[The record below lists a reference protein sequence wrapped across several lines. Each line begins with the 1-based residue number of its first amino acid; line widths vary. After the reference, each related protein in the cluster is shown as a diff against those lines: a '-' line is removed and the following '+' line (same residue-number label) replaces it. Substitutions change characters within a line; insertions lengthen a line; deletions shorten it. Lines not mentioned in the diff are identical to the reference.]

1 MDQGKSDDDGVEFNV
16 GQVTIALRRHA
27 PHVLRVSLGTRAA
40 SAPSSYLSGQQNDKL
55 PALDLGKSPVSLRF
69 GELSVEIDPASHELI
84 FSDSAGRRQMRLA
97 TNRLALDPR
106 VRLFLGTVGEQHFYG
121 LGEGG
126 HQFDRLGVTRR
137 LWNFQANRGQ
147 GADIAVPLLVSQ
159 SGYAVFIDNSAS
171 AMIEPGELDGARWLE
186 YSAEPGPFDLYFF
199 GGPDLRSIF
208 GDIADLVGHATMPPR
223 WALGYMQ
230 SSRHFH
236 HAEEF
241 HEVTARMREGRHP
254 CDAFIFLSTY
264 GNALGWNRMVGHLEF
279 EPSLFPDPPATIKRF
294 HDRHFRVFSHEY
306 PVLHEQSPLYAEALK
321 KGYLLDHA
329 YPRQEP
335 GSVNEAVFRVG
346 QRFIDFSRE
355 DVRTWWWDQHKPL
368 VEAGIE
374 GWWLDGGEGPP
385 ATSELQAGPG
395 TLLHNRYDLLRQ
407 QAFAEGEARDN
418 PDRRPYLLCRS
429 GGPGMQR
436 FGAMPWSGDVNT
448 TFETMEMQLRTGLNV
463 AMSGLPHWG
472 TDTGGFYLVGPDQGE
487 LFVRWLQFSAFCSIF
502 RAHGHVWRRHLPWSH
517 GEAIEAICRQIIEL
531 RYRLMPYTYSLA
543 WQAHRLGLPTMRP
556 LVLNYPNDPHVWD
569 LGTQYLWGDDILVAP
584 VTRRGATHWTVYL
597 PEDGW
602 HDFWTQEAYQGPRG
616 VTVAAPLERLPL
628 FVRSGAI
635 IPLGPVMQYD
645 GETEPDEI
653 TLLIYPHGK
662 SSFDL
667 YEDDGASNAYRG
679 DGYAI
684 TTIICDAQASRLTVA
699 VAPPRGDASL
709 VPGGRRYTLQVRA
722 ANPPQ
727 RVDIEGQGALA
738 RGEPSGRSG
747 WRHDGG
753 HFLFVRLPAA
763 ATTAQIVW

>member
-1 MDQGKSDDDGVEFNV
+1 MQQEKKSDGVELNI
-16 GQVTIALRRHA
+16 GSVTIALRRHA
-27 PHVLRVSLGTRAA
+27 PHVVRISLGTRALG
-40 SAPSSYLSGQQNDKL
+40 APSSYLNGQVNNKL
-55 PALDLGKSPVSLRF
+55 PAMELGGSPVSIRL
-69 GELSVEIDPASHELI
+69 GELSVEIDPTSQELT
-84 FSDSAGRRQMRLA
+84 FCDSSGRRQMRLA
-97 TNRLALDPR
+97 TNRLTLVPR

-147 GADIAVPLLVSQ
+147 GADIAVPLLISQ
-159 SGYAVFIDNSAS
+159 SGYAVFIDNSAA

-186 YSAEPGPFDLYFF
+186 YSAAPGPFDLYFF

-208 GDIADLVGHATMPPR
+208 GDVADLVGHATMPPR

-230 SSRHFH
+230 SSRHFDD
-236 HAEEF
+236 AEEF
-241 HEVTARMREGRHP
+241 HRVTSRMREGRHP

-264 GNALGWNRMVGHLEF
+264 GTALGWNRMVGHLEF
-279 EPSLFPDPPATIKRF
+279 EPSLIPDPAATIKRF
-294 HDRHFRVFSHEY
+294 HDKHFRVFSHEY
-306 PVLHEQSPLYAEALK
+306 PVLHEKSPLYAEALRN
-321 KGYLLDHA
+321 GYLLDHA
-329 YPRQEP
+329 YPHQAS
-335 GSVNEAVFRVG
+335 GSVKEAVFREG
-346 QRFIDFSRE
+346 QRFLDFSRE
-355 DVRTWWWDQHKPL
+355 EVRTWWWEQHRPL
-368 VEAGIE
+368 VAAGIE

-385 ATSELQAGPG
+385 AHTELKAGPG
-395 TLLHNRYDLLRQ
+395 TVLHNRYDLLRQ

-436 FGAMPWSGDVNT
+436 FGAMPWSGDINT
-448 TFETMEMQLRTGLNV
+448 TFETMEMQIRTGLNL
-463 AMSGLPHWG
+463 AMSGVPHWG
-472 TDTGGFYLVGPDQGE
+472 TDTGGFYLVGPDEGE

-517 GEAIEAICRQIIEL
+517 GEAIETICRQIIEL
-531 RYRLMPYTYSLA
+531 RYRMMPYTYSLV

-597 PEDGW
+597 PEGQW
-602 HDFWTQEAYQGPRG
+602 HDFWTHEAYQGQRG

-645 GETEPDEI
+645 GESELDEI
-653 TLLIYPHGK
+653 TLLIYPDGE
-662 SSFDL
+662 STFAL
-667 YEDDGASNAYRG
+667 YEDDGASNAYRDG
-679 DGYAI
+679 GYAI
-684 TTIICDAQASRLTVA
+684 TTITSHAEASRLTVGI
-699 VAPPRGDASL
+699 APPEGDASI
-709 VPGGRRYTLQVRA
+709 VSKARRYTLQIRA
-722 ANPPQ
+722 PKPPE
-727 RVDIEGQGALA
+727 RIDIEGLGRLA
-738 RGEPSGRSG
+738 KVEQSNLAG
-747 WRHDGG
+747 WWHDGA
-753 HFLFVRLPAA
+753 HFLFVRLPTAA
-763 ATTAQIVW
+763 ATAQIVW

>member
-1 MDQGKSDDDGVEFNV
+1 MVQGKSDGVEFSV
-16 GQVTIALRRHA
+16 GSITIALRQHA
-27 PHVLRVSLGTRAA
+27 PHVVRVSLGTRAA
-40 SAPSSYLSGQQNDKL
+40 GAPSSYLTGQRNDKL
-55 PALDLGKSPVSLRF
+55 PAIELGKAPVTHRL
-69 GELSVEIDPASHELI
+69 GELSVEIDPTAQELI
-84 FSDSAGRRQMRLA
+84 FSDSAGRRQLRLA

-159 SGYAVFIDNSAS
+159 SGYAVFIDNSS
-171 AMIEPGELDGARWLE
+171 NAMVEPGELDGARWLE

-208 GDIADLVGHATMPPR
+208 GDVANLVGHATMPPR

-264 GNALGWNRMVGHLEF
+264 GSALGWNRMVGHLEF
-279 EPSLFPDPPATIKRF
+279 EPSLIPDPPATIKRF
-294 HDRHFRVFSHEY
+294 HDKHFRVFSHEY
-306 PVLHEQSPLYAEALK
+306 PVLHEQSPLYPEALG

-329 YPRQEP
+329 YPRQERS
-335 GSVNEAVFRVG
+335 SVNEAVFREG
-346 QRFIDFSRE
+346 QRFLDFSRQ
-355 DVRTWWWDQHKPL
+355 DVRAWWWEAHKPL

-385 ATSELQAGPG
+385 ARTELQGGPG
-395 TLLHNRYDLLRQ
+395 SILHNRYDLLRQ
-407 QAFAEGEARDN
+407 QTFAEGEARDN

-448 TFETMEMQLRTGLNV
+448 TFETMEMQIRTGLNL
-463 AMSGLPHWG
+463 AMSGIPHWG
-472 TDTGGFYLVGPDQGE
+472 TDTGGFYLVGPDEGE

-502 RAHGHVWRRHLPWSH
+502 RAHGHTWRRHLPWSH
-517 GEAIEAICRQIIEL
+517 GEAIESICRRIIEL
-531 RYRLMPYTYSLA
+531 RYRMMPYTYSLV

-556 LVLNYPNDPHVWD
+556 LVLNYPDDPHVWD

-597 PEDGW
+597 PEGSW
-602 HDFWTQEAYQGPRG
+602 HDYWTQETHQGPRG
-616 VTVAAPLERLPL
+616 VTVEAPLERLPL

-645 GETEPDEI
+645 GEIEPNEI
-653 TLLIYPHGK
+653 TLLIYPHGQ
-662 SSFDL
+662 SAFEL
-667 YEDDGASNAYRG
+667 YEDDGASNAYRNG
-679 DGYAI
+679 GHAI
-684 TTIICDAQASRLTVA
+684 TTINCHAEAQHLSVRVA
-699 VAPPRGDASL
+699 APQGDASI
-709 VPGGRRYTLQVRA
+709 VPKARSYTLQVRA
-722 ANPPQ
+722 SKPPV
-727 RVDIEGQGALA
+727 RVDVEGLGTLA
-738 RGEPSGRSG
+738 KVAQSDRPG
-747 WRHDGG
+747 WWHDGK
-753 HFLFVRLPAA
+753 HFLFVRLPMAEA
-763 ATTAQIVW
+763 TAQIIW